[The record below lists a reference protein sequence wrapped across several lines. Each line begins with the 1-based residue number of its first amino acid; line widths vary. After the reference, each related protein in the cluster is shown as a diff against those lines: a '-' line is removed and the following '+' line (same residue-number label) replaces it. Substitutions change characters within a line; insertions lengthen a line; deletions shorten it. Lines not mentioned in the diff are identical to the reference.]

1 MSTIG
6 SAVRETG
13 ISLAT
18 VFRQPA
24 LRRLNLAL
32 AGSMIGD
39 WAYATAIAVWA
50 YGIGGASAVGIWAT
64 SRLALMAVLAPFAAA
79 LADKYPRRAVMI
91 GCDLA
96 RFVLVGAA
104 AIVVQVDGPA
114 AVVFVLATLSPI
126 FGTAFR
132 PAQMALTPSLVRT
145 PEELTA
151 TNGVASTVESLAFFV
166 GPALAAFLLAVADVA
181 SVFAVN
187 AATFLLSAIIV
198 SGIRPRVTADTPVPV
213 TPAGE
218 AVGTDGEELEKAA
231 EAEAHFL
238 KDALEGF
245 RVIWRHPDL
254 RLVVTTYCAQT
265 VVAGAMAVFVVAI
278 AFDMTDL
285 GASGLGWLDSVLGI
299 GAIIGGFLAIGLGA
313 RRRLASD
320 FGWGVVFWA
329 IPLLLIAIW
338 PTAVAAFIAMAIIGA
353 ANPVVDVNA
362 STILQRLTPDAVM
375 GRVFGALESGLI
387 STMALG
393 ALIMPLLI
401 AGPGLRWGFVILSV
415 PIAVIALLGMARL
428 RKLDRT
434 VSEPEGVALLA
445 GVPLFA
451 PLARPLLESLAG
463 KLTRIEV
470 PAGTDVVRVGEAGDR
485 FYVIESGRLEAT
497 YEGRELSSM
506 GPGECFGEIALLRDV
521 PRTATVRARVPVR
534 ALAITKDDFL
544 VAVTGHPA
552 THAIANDIAARR
564 VVDDTS
570 PD

>member
-1 MSTIG
+1 MSTVG

-104 AIVVQVDGPA
+104 AIVVQADGPA

-198 SGIRPRVTADTPVPV
+198 SGIRPTTTADAPVPV

-218 AVGTDGEELEKAA
+218 TLGTDGEELEEAA
-231 EAEAHFL
+231 EEEAHFL

-313 RRRLASD
+313 RHRLASD
-320 FGWGVVFWA
+320 FAWGVVFWA
-329 IPLLLIAIW
+329 VPLMLISIW

-375 GRVFGALESGLI
+375 ARVFGALESGLI
-387 STMALG
+387 GTMALG
-393 ALIMPLLI
+393 ALVMPLLI
-401 AGPGLRWGFVILSV
+401 AGPGLRWGLVILSV
-415 PIAVIALLGMARL
+415 PIAVIALLGMPRM

-434 VSEPEGVALLA
+434 VSEPEGVSLLA
-445 GVPLFA
+445 GIPLFA
-451 PLARPLLESLAG
+451 PLARPLLEGLAG

-470 PAGTDVVRVGEAGDR
+470 PAGTDVVRVGETGDR

-497 YEGRELSSM
+497 YDSRELSTM
-506 GPGECFGEIALLRDV
+506 GAGECFGEIALLRDV
-521 PRTATVRARVPVR
+521 PRTATVT
-534 ALAITKDDFL
+534 ALEDSVLQTLDREDFL
-544 VAVTGHPA
+544 AAMSGDTELLGR
-552 THAIANDIAARR
+552 TESMAARR
-564 VVDDTS
+564 IQTV
-570 PD
+570 

>member
-1 MSTIG
+1 MSSIG

-13 ISLAT
+13 ISVST
-18 VFRQPA
+18 VFRQPS

-50 YGIGGASAVGIWAT
+50 YGIGGASAVGIWGT

-79 LADKYPRRAVMI
+79 MADRYPRRAVMI
-91 GCDLA
+91 GCDVV
-96 RFVLVGAA
+96 RFVLVGVAA
-104 AIVVQVDGPA
+104 VVVQTEGPA
-114 AVVFVLATLSPI
+114 AIVFVLATLSPI

-132 PAQMALTPSLVRT
+132 PAQMALVPSLVKS

-151 TNGVASTVESLAFFV
+151 ANGVSSTVESLAFFV
-166 GPALAAFLLAVADVA
+166 GPALAGFLLAVADVA
-181 SVFAVN
+181 AVFAVN
-187 AATFLLSAIIV
+187 ALTFALSAIIV
-198 SGIRPRVTADTPVPV
+198 WGIRPTSTAVQVPV

-218 AVGTDGEELEKAA
+218 AVNTDADGIETAA
-231 EAEAHFL
+231 EEKKPNFL
-238 KDALEGF
+238 LDALEGF

-265 VVAGAMAVFVVAI
+265 VIAGASMVFAVAI

-285 GASGLGWLDSVLGI
+285 GPSGLGWLDSVLGV
-299 GAIIGGFLAIGLGA
+299 GAIFGGFLAIGLA
-313 RRRLASD
+313 SRHRLASD

-329 IPLLLIAIW
+329 LPLLLIAVW
-338 PTAVAAFIAMAIIGA
+338 PTAWAAFLAMAIIGA
-353 ANPVVDVNA
+353 ANPVVDINA

-387 STMALG
+387 ATMALG
-393 ALIMPLLI
+393 ALVMPILI
-401 AGPGLRWGFVILSV
+401 AGPGLRWGFVVLSV
-415 PIAVIALLGMARL
+415 PIVVIALLGMPRL
-428 RKLDRT
+428 RKLDRS

-470 PAGTDVVRVGEAGDR
+470 PAGTQVLRVGEAGDR
-485 FYVIESGRLEAT
+485 FYVIESGRLDAT
-497 YEGRELSSM
+497 YQGRDLSSM
-506 GPGECFGEIALLRDV
+506 GAGECFGEIALLHDV
-521 PRTATVRARVPVR
+521 PRTATVTAEEDSVLQ
-534 ALAITKDDFL
+534 ALDREDFL
-544 VAVTGHPA
+544 AAMSGDNELLGRA
-552 THAIANDIAARR
+552 ESLAARR
-564 VVDDTS
+564 IPTV
-570 PD
+570 

>member
-13 ISLAT
+13 ISLGT

-79 LADKYPRRAVMI
+79 LADKYPRRRVMI
-91 GCDLA
+91 GCDLV

-104 AIVVQVDGPA
+104 AIVVQADGPA

-166 GPALAAFLLAVADVA
+166 GPALAAFLLAIADVA

-187 AATFLLSAIIV
+187 ALTFLLSAIIV
-198 SGIRPRVTADTPVPV
+198 AGIRPGATADVPVPV

-218 AVGTDGEELEKAA
+218 AVGTGAEELEKAA
-231 EAEAHFL
+231 EEEAHFL
-238 KDALEGF
+238 KDAFEGF

-265 VVAGAMAVFVVAI
+265 VVAGAMGVFVVAI

-313 RRRLASD
+313 RHRLASD

-329 IPLLLIAIW
+329 IPLMLVSIW
-338 PTAVAAFIAMAIIGA
+338 PNAVAAFIAMAIIGA

-387 STMALG
+387 GTMALG
-393 ALIMPLLI
+393 ALVMPLLI
-401 AGPGLRWGFVILSV
+401 AGPGLRWGLVILSV
-415 PIAVIALLGMARL
+415 PIAVIALLGMPRM

-434 VSEPEGVALLA
+434 VSEPEGVSLLA

-451 PLARPLLESLAG
+451 PLARPLLEGLAG

-470 PAGTDVVRVGEAGDR
+470 PAGTDVVRVGETGDR
-485 FYVIESGRLEAT
+485 FYVIESGRLGAT
-497 YEGRELSSM
+497 YDSRELSTM
-506 GPGECFGEIALLRDV
+506 GAGECFGEIALLRDV
-521 PRTATVRARVPVR
+521 PRTATVT
-534 ALAITKDDFL
+534 ALEDSVLQTLEREDFL
-544 VAVTGHPA
+544 AAMSGDTDLLGR
-552 THAIANDIAARR
+552 TESMAARR
-564 VVDDTS
+564 IQTV
-570 PD
+570 